1 MLPSREWKRTRF
13 AGEKYREEHRKWYL
27 GDSISAGIGQGYNA
41 FTPMQLAHAIAIV
54 ANDGVA
60 FRPHLVKNIVNLQD
74 RRGARGRAD
83 SPRTRITREAR
94 AHRVHQER
102 ARRREQGRH
111 QRRGVRRRRRSRRGG
126 KTGTAQ
132 VYSLKGEK
140 YVAHKIDERLR
151 DHAWFMA
158 YAPADKPRIA
168 LAVLVENGGF
178 GAQAAAPI
186 ARKVLEYYL
195 LGKTEPGAGDR
206 RAGRAKARTRV
217 TDAMP
222 WTELA
227 RPRVGSARRAASTTS
242 CSAARSRSSAWAS
255 SRCSRRPTR
264 ASARVT
270 TQVASLG
277 FALVLDVDRREHP
290 AADARARRGAAVRGR
305 RALLVGVAL
314 FGVVVNGSR
323 RWLNLG
329 VVRIQPSELMK
340 IALPLML
347 AWYFQKFE
355 GRIRWKDFVIAAV
368 LIVVPVYLIK
378 RQPDLGTSLLI
389 AASGFYVLFLAGL
402 SWKVI
407 VGLAVAGAAPPAP
420 FLWSHLHDYQRE
432 RILTFIDPSR
442 DPLGAG
448 YHSTQAS
455 IAIGSGGVI
464 GKGWLNGTQTHL
476 DFLPERHTDFIFAVF
491 GEEFGLIGN
500 GVLLVLYMLLI
511 GRAMVITANASTLF
525 ARLLA
530 GAVTLMFFTYVFV
543 NMGMVSGILPV
554 VGVPLP
560 LVSYGG
566 TALVSLFIGLGI
578 LMSVQAH
585 RKLVNT

>member
-1 MLPSREWKRTRF
+1 MPLLEF
-13 AGEKYREEHRKWYL
+13 AGRVWE
-27 GDSISAGIGQGYNA
+27 AV
-41 FTPMQLAHAIAIV
+41 T
-54 ANDGVA
+54 
-60 FRPHLVKNIVNLQD
+60 
-74 RRGARGRAD
+74 RR
-83 SPRTRITREAR
+83 
-94 AHRVHQER
+94 
-102 ARRREQGRH
+102 
-111 QRRGVRRRRRSRRGG
+111 
-126 KTGTAQ
+126 
-132 VYSLKGEK
+132 
-140 YVAHKIDERLR
+140 IDNFLF
-151 DHAWFMA
+151 AC
-158 YAPADKPRIA
+158 A
-168 LAVLVENGGF
+168 LALVGVG
-178 GAQAAAPI
+178 
-186 ARKVLEYYL
+186 L
-195 LGKTEPGAGDR
+195 
-206 RAGRAKARTRV
+206 V
-217 TDAMP
+217 T
-222 WTELA
+222 LF
-227 RPRVGSARRAASTTS
+227 SASDQ
-242 CSAARSRSSAWAS
+242 SAAR
-255 SRCSRRPTR
+255 
-264 ASARVT
+264 VT
-270 TQVASLG
+270 SQVLSLG
-277 FALVLDVDRREHP
+277 FALVLMWIVANIP
-290 AADARARRGAAVRGR
+290 PQTLARVAVPLYVVGVL
-305 RALLVGVAL
+305 LLVGVAM

-329 VVRIQPSELMK
+329 VARIQPSELMK

-378 RQPDLGTSLLI
+378 RQPDLGTALLI
-389 AASGFYVLFLAGL
+389 AAAGFYVLFLAGL

-407 VGLAVAGAAPPAP
+407 VGLATVAGAAGPL
-420 FLWSHLHDYQRE
+420 LWAQLHDYQRE
-432 RILTFIDPSR
+432 RILTFIDPGR

-500 GVLLVLYMLLI
+500 ALLLVLYVLLI

-530 GAVTLMFFTYVFV
+530 GAVTLMFFTYAFV

-585 RKLVNT
+585 RKLIST